1 MGLGKEG
8 LSRMQLVV
16 LLPVV
21 LALLLA
27 NHSPSLA
34 QRPLIMNHTFS
45 SLPMS
50 QHASFTNSWPGAASP
65 GSSGKQLR
73 NGRLHEQPLPLPQ
86 PTSPVVTQYEDYE
99 VAQGAPGSRRDN
111 KRRLAQLAPGLLP
124 RPSGSNGRRGI
135 ESLRKELMNPSVGG
149 PGGGISGSSA
159 GYPSYSATS
168 SIGRIDGL
176 GQGIGSADRY
186 GEQLRQ
192 PSGMAAM
199 TAGPLGGAYS
209 TRFPPLYGVDDTP
222 KRMYPRKN
230 SISELYKLK
239 TRLNQADEP
248 AGGVTHGNFEGDGQ
262 GASASADPLQEI
274 KDRIRDTSPNA
285 VSLVF

>member
-1 MGLGKEG
+1 MPQL
-8 LSRMQLVV
+8 RQLVV
-16 LLPVV
+16 V
-21 LALLLA
+21 LAILSLLVD
-27 NHSPSLA
+27 PSFA

-50 QHASFTNSWPGAASP
+50 QHPSFNSWPSAS
-65 GSSGKQLR
+65 GGKQLR

-86 PTSPVVTQYEDYE
+86 HTLPVATQYEDYE
-99 VAQGAPGSRRDN
+99 AAPPGSRRDN
-111 KRRLAQLAPGLLP
+111 KRRLAQMAQRPG
-124 RPSGSNGRRGI
+124 SGNGGRRGM

-149 PGGGISGSSA
+149 PGGGISGGGS

-176 GQGIGSADRY
+176 GQGLGSADRY
-186 GEQLRQ
+186 GALYDQLRQ

-199 TAGPLGGAYS
+199 TAGPLGGPYS
-209 TRFPPLYGVDDTP
+209 TRFPPLYAGVDDQP
-222 KRMYPRKN
+222 KRSNRKN

-239 TRLNQADEP
+239 KALNQADEP
-248 AGGVTHGNFEGDGQ
+248 AGGVTHGNFEGDPQ
-262 GASASADPLQEI
+262 PSSADPLQEI

-285 VSLVF
+285 VSYF